1 MKLFPLVLQ
10 ASLVT
15 SVAMASVQADET
27 ELDTITVNANV
38 FGKSAN
44 QVAQPVTVL
53 TDEDLERQRAGS
65 LGETLGLQ
73 SGINNSSY
81 GAAVGRPVIR
91 GLGGARVKIL
101 QGGIDTLDASAVSP
115 DHSVSV
121 DTQSAT
127 QIEVLRGP
135 ATLRYGSGAFGGVVN
150 VIDNRIPNG
159 ENRDASDPNTE
170 IKVGYDSVNQGKTLG
185 LKNAGQ
191 INDFH
196 WAFSA
201 NTFSSDEYKIP
212 DLKER
217 SDHDDGH
224 EDDHDGGHEDEHEEN
239 SDVLAGS
246 DISKRN
252 NFTLGT
258 SYVFESGFA
267 GIAISRSASE
277 FGLPGHVHHEE
288 PGDDEHED
296 EEEEGARIDMMQ
308 TRVDIDSRFDQPFAG
323 SEHIKVQLGM
333 NDYAHDEIEDGVV
346 GTKFRRKGFEGRAE
360 ILLEPI
366 SNISHAVG
374 LQIGQDTYEALGD
387 EAIVPVTDSQTAGVF
402 WLAETTLRQWTIEAG
417 ARLEQTQRSP
427 DQPSTLH
434 DSCSSTGLELA
445 DYDDK
450 SYQNN
455 SLSLGATRPL
465 FDSPESGWQIRASV
479 TSASRAPAT
488 EELFSCGAHGA
499 TQTFDVGNPN
509 LISEQAF
516 NIDLGIEKVR
526 GDLTAAFNVYRN
538 SINDFIYAQNSG
550 LVVED
555 FDQYEYVQQDASF
568 VGGEIDLAYQLGSG
582 WALTAMADGVRGTL
596 DSDDANGDDQLPRLP
611 ADRFGLGIEVSG
623 TNFLSGASNWTVYS
637 QLIQVQKQDQVAV
650 NEEPTDGY
658 SLLSAGISY
667 HAVLA
672 SSEYSIDLK
681 GTNLLNEEVR
691 QHTSFVKDLAP
702 QPGRGV
708 SLGLT
713 AAF

>member
-1 MKLFPLVLQ
+1 MKLFPLVLK
-10 ASLVT
+10 ASFVT
-15 SVAMASVQADET
+15 SVVVSSVQADEA
-27 ELDTITVNANV
+27 ELDSITINANV

-44 QVAQPVTVL
+44 QVAQPVTIL
-53 TDEDLERQRAGS
+53 TEEELERQRAGS

-101 QGGIDTLDASAVSP
+101 QGGIDTMDASAVSP
-115 DHSVSV
+115 DHGVNV

-159 ENRDASDPNTE
+159 ESRDELEPNTE
-170 IKVGYDSVNQGKTLG
+170 IKLGYDSVNQGKTLG

-191 INDFH
+191 INNFH

-212 DLKER
+212 DLK
-217 SDHDDGH
+217 DHDDH
-224 EDDHDGGHEDEHEEN
+224 EEGHEDEHEEH
-239 SDVLAGS
+239 SDVLENS

-252 NFTLGT
+252 NFTFGT
-258 SYVFESGFA
+258 SYVFDSGFA
-267 GIAISRSASE
+267 GIAISRSESE
-277 FGLPGHVHHEE
+277 FGLPGHVHH
-288 PGDDEHED
+288 DDHDEHGD
-296 EEEEGARIDMMQ
+296 GHEEEHGGARIDMVQ

-333 NDYAHDEIEDGVV
+333 NDYAHDEIEDGIV
-346 GTKFRRKGFEGRAE
+346 GTRFSRKGFEGRAE
-360 ILLEPI
+360 LLLEPVL
-366 SNISHAVG
+366 NITHALG
-374 LQIGQDTYEALGD
+374 IQIAQDTYEAIGN
-387 EAIVPVTDSQTAGVF
+387 EAVVPVTDSQTAGIF
-402 WLAETTLRQWTIEAG
+402 WLGETTLDQWTLEVG
-417 ARLEQTQRSP
+417 ARTEQTQRSP
-427 DQPSTLH
+427 DQPSAIH
-434 DSCSSTGLELA
+434 NSCTDTGLDPA

-455 SLSLGATRPL
+455 SLSFGATRSL
-465 FDSPESGWQIRASV
+465 FDSPESGWQLRGSV
-479 TSASRAPAT
+479 TTASRAPAT

-509 LISEQAF
+509 LVSEQDF
-516 NIDLGIEKVR
+516 NIDFGIEKVR
-526 GDLTAAFNVYRN
+526 GDLTAAINIYRN
-538 SINDFIYAQNSG
+538 NINDFIYAQNSG
-550 LVVED
+550 VVVD
-555 FDQYEYVQQDASF
+555 DYDQYQYVQQDASF
-568 VGGEIDLAYQLGSG
+568 VGGEIDLAYQLGNG

-596 DSDDANGDDQLPRLP
+596 DSADASGDDQLPRMP
-611 ADRFGLGIEVSG
+611 ADRFGCGVEVAG
-623 TNFLSGASNWTVYS
+623 TNFVHGATNWTLYS
-637 QLIQVQKQDQVAV
+637 QWIQVQKQDQVAV
-650 NEEPTDGY
+650 NEDPTDGY

-667 HAVLA
+667 HTMLA
-672 SSEYSIDLK
+672 KSEYSIDLK
-681 GTNLLNEEVR
+681 GTNLLDVEVR

-702 QPGRGV
+702 QPGRGI